1 MKVKRTIPKWVWW
14 TKGEC
19 VIEVIRTGHYPTSI
33 MGKLPNGNE
42 TEIDIDELDLHVEG
56 VDI

>member
-1 MKVKRTIPKWVWW
+1 
-14 TKGEC
+14 